1 MVLFLLLKI
10 FYSPSPLPLSS
21 TSNGSATQKVN
32 SDKNDAKWKAREF
45 VGASLKAQSTATWP
59 NYNEFAAAPE
69 SGEPGVWKVAGYVDS
84 QNSFGA
90 MLRNEFLVTMKKNG
104 ENWELIE
111 VWFKKK

>member
-1 MVLFLLLKI
+1 M
-10 FYSPSPLPLSS
+10 
-21 TSNGSATQKVN
+21 N

-111 VWFKKK
+111 VRFKKK